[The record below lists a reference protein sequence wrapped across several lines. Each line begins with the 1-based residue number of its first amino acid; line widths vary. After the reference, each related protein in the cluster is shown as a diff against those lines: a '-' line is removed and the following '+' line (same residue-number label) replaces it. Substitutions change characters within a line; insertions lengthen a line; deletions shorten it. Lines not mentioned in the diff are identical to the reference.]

1 MPRPTE
7 MVDLQDMPAAVAR
20 DVTQARLNRGFVKV
34 ADYTRDR
41 AYTVADRLEERARDA
56 ADQPFFVFEG
66 RTVTFGQ
73 MNRLANR
80 VGDAALKAGLKRG
93 DVVALM
99 MENRPEYVMI
109 WLGLAKVGI
118 IAALLNTNVGDTV
131 LAHALS
137 QTRARGIVY
146 GAECAARIA
155 TLPLQDRPDHL
166 FELADPG
173 RPAQET
179 TSLGARDFDALMA
192 EASDAD
198 RPPSARAGLKM
209 SDTLYY
215 VYTSGTTG
223 LPKAALMS
231 HMRFLIAGDVTGG
244 LLRLTP
250 QDVYYNVLPLY
261 HGAGGM
267 VVISAALSYSTPV
280 VLRRKF
286 SASRFWHE
294 VREHGVTTT
303 QYIGEI
309 CRYLLAQP
317 PRADDRAHG
326 VRRVAGAG
334 LKPDIWTAFADRF
347 GIEEIYEGLGATEA
361 NYGLTNVDQKP
372 GSVGRLPYPH
382 LSNIRV
388 VRYNVEAGEHPRDAE
403 GRLIPVGVGETGELI
418 ARVMDGP
425 SVAGFYEGYTSA
437 EATEA
442 KLVRD
447 AFEPGDR
454 WFRSGDL
461 VHYDADDY
469 FYFVD
474 RVGDTFRWKSEN
486 VSTEEVAMTLGG
498 FPGPVIVN
506 VYGVEV
512 PGTEGRAGMAA
523 LTYDDP
529 ADFDAEAFHRFAAAR
544 LPAYAVP
551 VFVRIGQQAD
561 LTGTFKLRKVDL
573 QREGYDPA
581 RTSDALYVRDAA
593 ADTYVAVT
601 PEALRRLAI
610 PAFGQTRTE

>member
-1 MPRPTE
+1 MTQVQDRPE
-7 MVDLQDMPAAVAR
+7 VVAR
-20 DVTQARLNRGFVKV
+20 EVSHARLNRAFVKL
-34 ADYTRDR
+34 ADYARER
-41 AYTVADRLEERARDA
+41 PYTVADRLEERARDH
-56 ADQPFFVFEG
+56 ADQRFFVFEG
-66 RTVTFGQ
+66 RTVTFGE

-80 VGDAALKAGLKRG
+80 VADAALRAGLKRG

-99 MENRPEYVMI
+99 MENRPEYVMVWI
-109 WLGLAKVGI
+109 GLAKVGI
-118 IAALLNTNVGDTV
+118 VAALLNTNVGDAV
-131 LAHALS
+131 LAHALA
-137 QTRARGIVY
+137 QTSARGIVF
-146 GAECAARIA
+146 GAECAERIA
-155 TLPLQDRPDHL
+155 TLAAKDRPEHL

-173 RPAQET
+173 RPPLDT
-179 TSLGARDFDALMA
+179 RPSGAADLDALMA
-192 EASDAD
+192 LASDAD
-198 RPPSARAGLKM
+198 PKPEARAGLKM

-250 QDVYYNVLPLY
+250 EDVYYNVLPLY

-267 VVISAALSYSTPV
+267 VVVSAALSYATPV
-280 VLRRKF
+280 LLRRKF
-286 SASRFWHE
+286 SASRFWDE
-294 VREHGVTTT
+294 VREHGVTTS

-317 PRADDRAHG
+317 QRPNDRDHAL
-326 VRRVAGAG
+326 RRMSGAG

-347 GIEEIYEGLGATEA
+347 GVEEIYEGLGSTEA

-388 VRYNVEAGEHPRDAE
+388 VRYDVETGDYPRDAE
-403 GRLIPVGVGETGELI
+403 GRLVLAGVGETGELI

-425 SVAGFYEGYTSA
+425 GPAGFYEGYTSA
-437 EATEA
+437 AASEA
-442 KLVRD
+442 KLVRG
-447 AFEPGDR
+447 AFEPDDC

-461 VHYDADDY
+461 VQFDVDDY

-506 VYGVEV
+506 VYGVAV
-512 PGTEGRAGMAA
+512 PRTEGRAGMAA

-529 ADFDAEAFHRFAAAR
+529 GAFDPKAFHDFAVER
-544 LPAYAVP
+544 LPSYATP
-551 VFVRIGQQAD
+551 VFVRIGAQAD

-581 RTSDALYVRDAA
+581 RMSDLVFVRDPEAA
-593 ADTYVAVT
+593 TYVPVT
-601 PEALRRLAI
+601 PEALRRLGI
-610 PAFGQTRTE
+610 PPFGQPETV